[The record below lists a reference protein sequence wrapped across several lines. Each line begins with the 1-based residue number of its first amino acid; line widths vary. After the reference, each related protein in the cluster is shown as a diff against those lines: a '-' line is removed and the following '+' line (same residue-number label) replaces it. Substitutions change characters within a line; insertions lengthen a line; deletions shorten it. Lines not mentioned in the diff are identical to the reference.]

1 MSKFGKGDKVI
12 NINTK
17 EKGFVIEVYPMR
29 RGRQLYKVKYDD
41 RENDENSIYLM
52 PDVDL
57 TDPFER
63 IRQNIYGHYTEYLKG
78 NTSFKIQSSNNSTIS
93 SLKASRTLFRAYQ
106 FKPLLKYL
114 NSDSKRL
121 LIADEVGLG
130 KTIEAGH
137 IMLEL
142 KARGEFHNALVIC
155 PMSLRAKWTTE
166 LNEKFGLEFMDIDK
180 KVLIIA
186 ERFSLSDWILI
197 SDDLTPQFIRR
208 VVYSSHQFSVVFKD
222 GPLSEL
228 REALSAVNR
237 HTRYLSQRALET
249 IITQQQQE
257 EEIPSILTQTETEIV
272 KAIAL
277 GKTTKEIAAERF
289 SSIHT
294 VTTHRKN
301 IFRKL
306 GINTAHEAVK
316 YALRAGLIDPSE
328 FYI

>member
-1 MSKFGKGDKVI
+1 MRNYIIADNQELTRFALESLLQKDEENVVYRAFDKARLVELL
-12 NINTK
+12 K
-17 EKGFVIEVYPMR
+17 ENESAVVLLDY
-29 RGRQLYKVKYDD
+29 
-41 RENDENSIYLM
+41 
-52 PDVDL
+52 
-57 TDPFER
+57 
-63 IRQNIYGHYTEYLKG
+63 
-78 NTSFKIQSSNNSTIS
+78 
-93 SLKASRTLFRAYQ
+93 TLFD
-106 FKPLLKYL
+106 F
-114 NSDSKRL
+114 
-121 LIADEVGLG
+121 ADEDQL
-130 KTIEAGH
+130 
-137 IMLEL
+137 
-142 KARGEFHNALVIC
+142 
-155 PMSLRAKWTTE
+155 
-166 LNEKFGLEFMDIDK
+166 
-180 KVLIIA
+180 LIIA
-186 ERFSLSDWILI
+186 ERFSLSQWILI
-197 SDDLTPQFIRR
+197 SDELTPQFIRR
-208 VVYSSHQFSVVFKD
+208 VVYSSHQFSVVYKD

-257 EEIPSILTQTETEIV
+257 EETPSILTTTEMEIV

-301 IFRKL
+301 IVRKL

>member
-1 MSKFGKGDKVI
+1 MRKYIIADNQELTRFALEGLLLAPKGVSHSQADEEAIVYRSFDRAGLVELL
-12 NINTK
+12 K
-17 EKGFVIEVYPMR
+17 EHESAVVLLDY
-29 RGRQLYKVKYDD
+29 
-41 RENDENSIYLM
+41 
-52 PDVDL
+52 
-57 TDPFER
+57 
-63 IRQNIYGHYTEYLKG
+63 
-78 NTSFKIQSSNNSTIS
+78 
-93 SLKASRTLFRAYQ
+93 TLFD
-106 FKPLLKYL
+106 F
-114 NSDSKRL
+114 
-121 LIADEVGLG
+121 ADEDQL
-130 KTIEAGH
+130 
-137 IMLEL
+137 
-142 KARGEFHNALVIC
+142 
-155 PMSLRAKWTTE
+155 
-166 LNEKFGLEFMDIDK
+166 
-180 KVLIIA
+180 LIIA

-197 SDDLTPQFIRR
+197 SDELSPQFLRR

-222 GPLSEL
+222 GPLSEV
-228 REALSAVNR
+228 RDALNAVER

-249 IITQQQQE
+249 IITQQQE
-257 EEIPSILTQTETEIV
+257 DETPSILTQTETEIV

>member
-1 MSKFGKGDKVI
+1 MRNYIIADNQELTRFALESLLQKDEGNVVYRAFDKVRLVELL
-12 NINTK
+12 K
-17 EKGFVIEVYPMR
+17 ENESAVVLLDY
-29 RGRQLYKVKYDD
+29 
-41 RENDENSIYLM
+41 
-52 PDVDL
+52 
-57 TDPFER
+57 
-63 IRQNIYGHYTEYLKG
+63 
-78 NTSFKIQSSNNSTIS
+78 
-93 SLKASRTLFRAYQ
+93 TLFD
-106 FKPLLKYL
+106 F
-114 NSDSKRL
+114 
-121 LIADEVGLG
+121 ADEDQL
-130 KTIEAGH
+130 
-137 IMLEL
+137 
-142 KARGEFHNALVIC
+142 
-155 PMSLRAKWTTE
+155 
-166 LNEKFGLEFMDIDK
+166 
-180 KVLIIA
+180 LIIA
-186 ERFSLSDWILI
+186 ERFSLSQWILI
-197 SDDLTPQFIRR
+197 SDELTPQFIRR
-208 VVYSSHQFSVVFKD
+208 VVYSSHQFSVVYKD

-228 REALSAVNR
+228 REAISAVNR

-257 EEIPSILTQTETEIV
+257 EETPRILTTTEMEIV

>member
-1 MSKFGKGDKVI
+1 MMRTFIIADNQELTRYALEHLLRQDEENVVCRALDKAGLV
-12 NINTK
+12 
-17 EKGFVIEVYPMR
+17 EKLNEHADATVVLDY
-29 RGRQLYKVKYDD
+29 
-41 RENDENSIYLM
+41 
-52 PDVDL
+52 
-57 TDPFER
+57 
-63 IRQNIYGHYTEYLKG
+63 
-78 NTSFKIQSSNNSTIS
+78 
-93 SLKASRTLFRAYQ
+93 TLFD
-106 FKPLLKYL
+106 F
-114 NSDSKRL
+114 
-121 LIADEVGLG
+121 ADEDQL
-130 KTIEAGH
+130 
-137 IMLEL
+137 
-142 KARGEFHNALVIC
+142 
-155 PMSLRAKWTTE
+155 
-166 LNEKFGLEFMDIDK
+166 
-180 KVLIIA
+180 LIIA

-228 REALSAVNR
+228 REALNAVNR

-257 EEIPSILTQTETEIV
+257 DETPSILTQTETEIV

>member
-1 MSKFGKGDKVI
+1 MRNYIIADNQELTRFALESLLL
-12 NINTK
+12 K
-17 EKGFVIEVYPMR
+17 EGEK
-29 RGRQLYKVKYDD
+29 
-41 RENDENSIYLM
+41 SI
-52 PDVDL
+52 V
-57 TDPFER
+57 
-63 IRQNIYGHYTEYLKG
+63 
-78 NTSFKIQSSNNSTIS
+78 
-93 SLKASRTLFRAYQ
+93 FRAYDRDGLIA
-106 FKPLLKYL
+106 LLKEHE
-114 NSDSKRL
+114 NAVVL
-121 LIADEVGLG
+121 LDYTLFDFADEDQL
-130 KTIEAGH
+130 
-137 IMLEL
+137 
-142 KARGEFHNALVIC
+142 
-155 PMSLRAKWTTE
+155 
-166 LNEKFGLEFMDIDK
+166 
-180 KVLIIA
+180 LIIA

-197 SDDLTPQFIRR
+197 SDELTPQFIRR

-222 GPLSEL
+222 GPLSEI
-228 REALSAVNR
+228 REALNAVDR

-249 IITQQQQE
+249 IITQQQE
-257 EEIPSILTQTETEIV
+257 EETPSILTQTETEIV

>member
-1 MSKFGKGDKVI
+1 MRNYIIADNQELTCFALENLLRQDGKNVI
-12 NINTK
+12 YRAFDRTSLVELLK
-17 EKGFVIEVYPMR
+17 QHESAVILLDY
-29 RGRQLYKVKYDD
+29 
-41 RENDENSIYLM
+41 
-52 PDVDL
+52 
-57 TDPFER
+57 
-63 IRQNIYGHYTEYLKG
+63 
-78 NTSFKIQSSNNSTIS
+78 
-93 SLKASRTLFRAYQ
+93 TLFD
-106 FKPLLKYL
+106 F
-114 NSDSKRL
+114 
-121 LIADEVGLG
+121 ADEDQL
-130 KTIEAGH
+130 
-137 IMLEL
+137 
-142 KARGEFHNALVIC
+142 
-155 PMSLRAKWTTE
+155 
-166 LNEKFGLEFMDIDK
+166 
-180 KVLIIA
+180 LIIA
-186 ERFSLSDWILI
+186 ERFSLSQWILI
-197 SDDLTPQFIRR
+197 SDELTPQFIRR
-208 VVYSSHQFSVVFKD
+208 VVYSSHQFSVVYKD

-257 EEIPSILTQTETEIV
+257 EETPSILTTTEMEIV

>member
-1 MSKFGKGDKVI
+1 MRNYIIADNQELTRFALESLLQ
-12 NINTK
+12 K
-17 EKGFVIEVYPMR
+17 EDE
-29 RGRQLYKVKYDD
+29 
-41 RENDENSIYLM
+41 EN
-52 PDVDL
+52 VV
-57 TDPFER
+57 
-63 IRQNIYGHYTEYLKG
+63 
-78 NTSFKIQSSNNSTIS
+78 
-93 SLKASRTLFRAYQ
+93 FRAYDRAGLVA
-106 FKPLLKYL
+106 LLKEHE
-114 NSDSKRL
+114 SAVVL
-121 LIADEVGLG
+121 LDYTLFDFADEDQL
-130 KTIEAGH
+130 
-137 IMLEL
+137 
-142 KARGEFHNALVIC
+142 
-155 PMSLRAKWTTE
+155 
-166 LNEKFGLEFMDIDK
+166 
-180 KVLIIA
+180 LIIA

-197 SDDLTPQFIRR
+197 SDELTPQFIRR

-222 GPLSEL
+222 GPLSEV
-228 REALSAVNR
+228 REALNAVDR

-249 IITQQQQE
+249 IITQQQE
-257 EEIPSILTQTETEIV
+257 DETPSILTQTETEIV